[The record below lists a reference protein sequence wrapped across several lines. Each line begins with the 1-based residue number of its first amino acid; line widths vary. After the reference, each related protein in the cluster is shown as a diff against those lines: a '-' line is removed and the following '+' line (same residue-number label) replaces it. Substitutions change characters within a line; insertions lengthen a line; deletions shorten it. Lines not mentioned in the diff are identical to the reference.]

1 MAELTQ
7 RLVAVRRFAG
17 RALVAA
23 LLAPGAATAERLTDR
38 AAAIDGPAV
47 AAALA
52 PAPIRVGR
60 GTLTP
65 APGARL
71 WLLAAG
77 ETPCALWLD
86 GAGTFVYEL
95 DEPAVRPVARKN
107 LKGSTSLRVEESG
120 GRDVVRESVRG
131 AVLWGWELAAAAS
144 RTGEAV
150 SVPQF
155 PGWARETLEKRLFP
169 PPSLTLIEAAGN
181 GAAGVVWALLDG
193 ERETLVVT
201 VDPRPSVAAEKLVA
215 TWKLP
220 PIYRDYAG
228 RHYPLD
234 MAEQPIGRELG
245 AGRPSEL
252 VARHFD
258 IAVTQ
263 TGERTVRVRST
274 VELEAQ
280 RAGISVWPAE
290 LIDETGEDGRTYPVR
305 VVSAAVDGQTA
316 DAIFRDG
323 RLLVDLGRALPAGG
337 KASVEVVSEGELAV
351 RPNKDSFWM
360 LGTGPW
366 HPVPL
371 DYRDVRADY
380 ELTIDVAGP
389 WIPYASGTTVSRE
402 SRDGRNRLVSRLP
415 APMRFPVVTVG
426 RYSEVTDVVDGV
438 RVNVASYAFEKPE
451 EAGRL
456 IQNFGVLKQCL
467 EKLYGVP
474 YPFEEVDILEVN
486 SWGFGQ
492 APAGVILVTREAF
505 TKTGMV
511 LVEGE
516 SSVGVNQLI
525 THEVAHAYWGHV
537 VKWDDDA
544 DQWLSESFADYTAG
558 LCLQMAAADERKGK
572 REFDKMVND
581 WRGQAAKIRSG
592 VTIAAANQLA
602 GKDDIDNA
610 DRYFALYARGPL
622 VLQAIR
628 EELGRLRGSVEEGDR
643 YFAAFLRAIVK
654 NFSFAAPT
662 TRDLEGILDQIT
674 KQPWRPFFD
683 RYVFGEETPK
693 VK

>member
-1 MAELTQ
+1 MADRTKLLHAPC
-7 RLVAVRRFAG
+7 RAAG
-17 RALVAA
+17 AAFFAA
-23 LLAPGAATAERLTDR
+23 LLLPGVAAAAPLADR

-47 AAALA
+47 VAALA
-52 PAPIRVGR
+52 PAPVRIGR

-65 APGARL
+65 GAGARL

-86 GAGTFVYEL
+86 GAGTFAYEI
-95 DEPAVRPVARKN
+95 DDPAVRPVARKN
-107 LKGSTSLRVEESG
+107 LKGSSSLRIDEAG
-120 GRDVVRESVRG
+120 GRLTVREDVRG
-131 AVLWGWELAAAAS
+131 AIVWGWELAAGAA
-144 RTGEAV
+144 RAGAAV
-150 SVPQF
+150 SVPAF

-181 GAAGVVWALLDG
+181 GARDVLWALLDG
-193 ERETLVVT
+193 EKETLVVT
-201 VDPRPSVAAEKLVA
+201 VDPRPSVAIETLVA

-234 MAEQPIGRELG
+234 MAAQPIGREHG
-245 AGRPSEL
+245 ARRPSEL
-252 VARHFD
+252 VARHYD
-258 IAVTQ
+258 IEVTQ

-274 VELEAQ
+274 VQLEAQ
-280 RAGISVWPAE
+280 RAGLSVWAAD
-290 LIDETGEDGRTYPVR
+290 LIDETSEDGRTYPVR
-305 VVSAAVDGQTA
+305 VVSAAVDGEPA
-316 DAIFRDG
+316 DAVFRDG
-323 RLLVDLGRALPAGG
+323 RLLVELGRALPAGG

-366 HPVPL
+366 HPVPV
-371 DYRDVRADY
+371 DYRDVLAGY

-402 SRDGRNRLVSRLP
+402 SKGGRNRLVSRLA

-456 IQNFGVLKQCL
+456 IQNFGVLRQCL

-474 YPFEEVDILEVN
+474 YPFDEVDILEVN

-505 TKTGMV
+505 TKAGMV

-558 LCLQMAAADERKGK
+558 LCLQMAAGDERKGR

-581 WRGQAAKIRSG
+581 WQGQAAKIRSG
-592 VTIAAANQLA
+592 VTIAGANHLA
-602 GKDDIDNA
+602 FKDDVDGA

-628 EELGRLRGSVEEGDR
+628 EELGRQRGSVEEGDR

-654 NFSFAAPT
+654 NFSFAAPG
-662 TRDLEGILDQIT
+662 TRDLEGILEQIT

-683 RYVFGEETPK
+683 RYVYGDETPK

>member
-1 MAELTQ
+1 MSHSSSRSAACRRLRRLLLAAVLLPGPTAAAESF
-7 RLVAVRRFAG
+7 AVRAQ
-17 RALVAA
+17 
-23 LLAPGAATAERLTDR
+23 
-38 AAAIDGPAV
+38 AIDGPAV
-47 AAALA
+47 VAAVA
-52 PAPIRVGR
+52 PGPIRVGR

-65 APGARL
+65 ASGARL

-86 GAGTFVYEL
+86 GGGTFVYEV
-95 DEPAVRPVARKN
+95 DDPAVRSVARKN

-120 GRDVVRESVRG
+120 GRVTVREAVRG
-131 AVLWGWELAAAAS
+131 AVVWGWQLAGGAQ

-150 SVPQF
+150 SVPEF

-169 PPSLTLIEAAGN
+169 PPSMTLIEAAGN
-181 GAAGVVWALLDG
+181 GADGVLWALLDG
-193 ERETLVVT
+193 EKETLIVT
-201 VDPRPSVAAEKLVA
+201 VDPRPSVATERLLA

-220 PIYRDYAG
+220 PLYRDYAG

-234 MAEQPIGRELG
+234 MAEQPIGREIG
-245 AGRPSEL
+245 ADRPAEL

-258 IAVTQ
+258 VEVTQ

-274 VELEAQ
+274 VEIEAQ
-280 RAGISVWPAE
+280 RAGLSVWPAE
-290 LIDETGEDGRTYPVR
+290 LIDETSEDGRTYPVR
-305 VVSAAVDGQTA
+305 VVSAAVDGKAA

-323 RLLVDLGRALPAGG
+323 RLLVDLGRVLAAGG

-351 RPNKDSFWM
+351 RPNKDSFWI

-366 HPVPL
+366 YPVPI
-371 DYRDVRADY
+371 DYRDIRAGYD
-380 ELTIDVAGP
+380 LTIDVAGP

-402 SRDGRNRLVSRLP
+402 SKDGRNRLVSRLP

-426 RYSEVTDVVDGV
+426 RYSETSDVVDGV

-456 IQNFGVLKQCL
+456 IQNFGVLRQCL

-505 TKTGMV
+505 TKAGMV
-511 LVEGE
+511 LAFGE

-525 THEVAHAYWGHV
+525 SHEVAHAYWGHV

-558 LCLQMAAADERKGK
+558 LCLQMAAGDERKGK
-572 REFDKMVND
+572 REFDRMVHE
-581 WRGQAAKIRSG
+581 WRGQAAKIRAG
-592 VTIAAANQLA
+592 VTVATANQLA
-602 GKDDIDNA
+602 GKDDVDFA
-610 DRYFALYARGPL
+610 DRYFTLYARGPL
-622 VLQAIR
+622 VLHAIR
-628 EELGRLRGSVEEGDR
+628 EELARMRGSAEEGDR

-654 NFSFAAPT
+654 NFAFDAPT

-683 RYVFGEETPK
+683 RYVYGDETPK
-693 VK
+693 VR